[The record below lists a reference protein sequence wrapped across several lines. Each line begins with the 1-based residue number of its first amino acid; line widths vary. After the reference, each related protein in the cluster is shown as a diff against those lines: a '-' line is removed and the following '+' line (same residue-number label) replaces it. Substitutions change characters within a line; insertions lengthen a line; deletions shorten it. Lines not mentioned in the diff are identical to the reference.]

1 MTTYV
6 PTEINDLSNRLLRDL
21 SDKKYKSLVILYA
34 DGSCKGNPGLGG
46 WAYCIV
52 DGKGETTGWKAE
64 GHTTNNK
71 MELLAVINGLLAI
84 KQPSNVLVRSDS
96 NYVVQAINQ
105 KWIKDWERKEWH
117 RKGKLIPNYDLWQR
131 LLHAMECHLSVAFEW
146 TDETDPHLKAVDEL
160 AKGAT

>member
-1 MTTYV
+1 MPV
-6 PTEINDLSNRLLRDL
+6 KHSAMRNRTLL
-21 SDKKYKSLVILYA
+21 YT
-34 DGSCKGNPGLGG
+34 DGACSVHTDQMGG
-46 WAYCIV
+46 WAFKV
-52 DGKGETTGWKAE
+52 VSSDATVFRNHGSVPNS
-64 GHTTNNK
+64 TNSR

-96 NYVVQAINQ
+96 LYVVNAFNQ
-105 KWIKDWERKEWH
+105 KWIKDWEHKQWH

-146 TDETDPHLKAVDEL
+146 TDETDPYLKAVDEL